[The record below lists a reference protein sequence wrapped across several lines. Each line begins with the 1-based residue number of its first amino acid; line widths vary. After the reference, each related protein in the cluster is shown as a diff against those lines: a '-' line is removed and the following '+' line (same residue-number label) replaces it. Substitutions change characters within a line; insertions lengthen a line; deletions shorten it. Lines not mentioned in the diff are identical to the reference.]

1 MKKSFFV
8 LACSLFLVF
17 GCTVTEVSTLKGNTN
32 GSSLTDIHV
41 EDYFIDVLTDFAE
54 FMPEKDESIMDNA
67 ISSFSGQLA
76 ASSSATAVQAV
87 KSSENDYT
95 LYFDYS
101 SFQALASEL
110 SGNPNQ
116 SIIRQDKGKLS
127 FYVDIN
133 NYTEL
138 EAVVPFLADPNI
150 EVFLAKY
157 NIGYSE
163 EDYLD
168 MIVFSLGEEA
178 PESLKTSYITI
189 DLKLPGDVL
198 TVNGAVKTAKDSIRY
213 SFRLIDFLLLSSPL
227 KFEVSWKV

>member
-1 MKKSFFV
+1 MS
-8 LACSLFLVF
+8 
-17 GCTVTEVSTLKGNTN
+17 CTVTEVSTISRETSGT
-32 GSSLTDIHV
+32 SLTDIHV

-54 FMPEKDESIMDNA
+54 FLPEKDESIMDNA
-67 ISSFSGQLA
+67 ISTFSSQLA
-76 ASSSATAVQAV
+76 SSNSASGVQAV
-87 KSSENDYT
+87 KTSDNDYT

-101 SFQALASEL
+101 SFQNLAAEL
-110 SGNPNQ
+110 SGNSNQ
-116 SIIRQDKGKLS
+116 SIIKQEKGKLS

-138 EAVVPFLADPNI
+138 ESVVPFLADPNI

-168 MIVFSLGEEA
+168 MIVCSLGEEA
-178 PESLKTSYITI
+178 PESLQNSYITI
-189 DLKLPGDVL
+189 DLKLPGNVL
-198 TVNGAVKTAKDSIRY
+198 TVNGAQETSSNSIRC
-213 SFRLIDFLLLSSPL
+213 SFRLIDFLLLSAPL